1 MLRRLRTALRK
12 SPLGRWLI
20 GPLASSYGRIW
31 DIAAISSD
39 SARWWMDGMASDE
52 EFDASGRRDAELLRR
67 FLGDGARVLDLGC
80 GIGRV
85 MTHLAPHCAEVVGVD
100 VSNRMLAR
108 ARRRLRGVPNAR
120 LLRVGGRD
128 LRKLPDGYFDFAF
141 AFQVF
146 HHLEREDTL
155 RYLAE
160 LQRVL
165 KPGGRVYLQFLNLEV
180 DKLAHDFRAY
190 ALESEILQAARRRY
204 FTETE
209 VSIYAELARF
219 DAAYLWT
226 EGDWLYLLAAKP
238 ETAPERE
245 LISTGEPA

>member
-1 MLRRLRTALRK
+1 MIRRLRSALRK
-12 SPLGRWLI
+12 SPLARWLLW
-20 GPLASSYGRIW
+20 PLASSYGRMW
-31 DIAAISSD
+31 DMAALSKD
-39 SARWWMDGMASDE
+39 NARWWMGGMRSDE
-52 EFDASGRRDAELLRR
+52 DFEASGRRDAELLHR
-67 FLGDGARVLDLGC
+67 FTGPNARVLDLGC

-85 MTHLAPHCAEVVGVD
+85 MTYLAPHCAELVGVD

-108 ARRRLRGVPNAR
+108 ARTRLAGIAKAR
-120 LLRVGGRD
+120 LLRVSGRD
-128 LRKLPDGYFDFAF
+128 LQPLPDAYFDFAF

-160 LQRVL
+160 LHRVL

-180 DKLAHDFRAY
+180 PHLANELRDY

-209 VSIYAELARF
+209 VSVYAELARF
-219 DAAYLWT
+219 DAAYMWT

-238 ETAPERE
+238 EAIDERE
-245 LISTGEPA
+245 LVTAGEPA